1 MKKLIVFVC
10 NGNIHRSAVAEACLR
25 QEIEIKGL
33 ISLFEV
39 ISRGLQGSAGT
50 NPPKHKNLSEYPLEW
65 AIQKPIL
72 TDLGLDIT
80 KHISMPIN
88 HGVVKKASLIIAMDK
103 KVLVKLPNSL
113 IKQFP
118 KHSYKMKL
126 FMEFEGKQEDVPDCF
141 GSSDVGLHR
150 YVNELIVKT
159 IKERFNELL
168 NILREE
174 GKNG

>member
-10 NGNIHRSAVAEACLR
+10 NGNIHRSVVAEACLK
-25 QEIEIKGL
+25 QEIEIRGANG
-33 ISLFEV
+33 LFEV

-80 KHISMPIN
+80 KHMSTPIN
-88 HGVVKKASLIIAMDK
+88 LGVVKRASLIIAMDK

-113 IKQFP
+113 TKQFP
-118 KHSYKMKL
+118 EYNHKMKL

-141 GSSDVGLHR
+141 GSSDVKLHC
-150 YVNELIVKT
+150 YVDEMIINIIKKRINLIVNLK
-159 IKERFNELL
+159 NN
-168 NILREE
+168 NI
-174 GKNG
+174 